1 MNRSNALCQIEA
13 GELKGK
19 VPKLKQGARTGAER
33 QNWNRASEL
42 EQGVRTGAGRQNWSR
57 ASELEQ
63 GVRIGAGR
71 QNWSRVIV
79 SGEVGL

>member
-19 VPKLKQGARTGAER
+19 V
-33 QNWNRASEL
+33 S
-42 EQGVRTGAGRQNWSR
+42 GVEAGSQDWSR

-63 GVRIGAGR
+63 GDSMWRSRTAGDGDIANQQR
-71 QNWSRVIV
+71 NREELY
-79 SGEVGL
+79 SGK